1 MEEKKVEE
9 TELANYAKH
18 FDSNLAYKLLKKLR
32 NVLNGLEKYLLK
44 SLNGL

>member
-32 NVLNGLEKYLLK
+32 KETRGKFIK
-44 SLNGL
+44 C